1 MKVYRRLQK
10 LLLCVS
16 HQHSLRCIDELGEGY
31 DDEVMEWKRELEESV
46 GLPLLNRKWWKWL

>member
-1 MKVYRRLQK
+1 MPHFSMKVYRRLQK

-31 DDEVMEWKRELEESV
+31 DDEVMEWKRELENDFISEV
-46 GLPLLNRKWWKWL
+46 AIYT